1 MTPAA
6 ATTDPRPRPAKFHEA
21 LEAPFGALEPE
32 AEPDAAGSEVWVTG
46 AVGSVE
52 ATATEVADSYA
63 CEAASGSAMVLSK
76 TESMS

>member
-1 MTPAA
+1 
-6 ATTDPRPRPAKFHEA
+6 
-21 LEAPFGALEPE
+21 
-32 AEPDAAGSEVWVTG
+32 
-46 AVGSVE
+46 VE